1 MQSTLAGLPGAA
13 GQSLALSGKRWPSPG
28 AASLGETAVEPFT
41 RAPPISTPSC
51 PCPSCTQA
59 TRRLTSPGG
68 ASPCAWC
75 AVRDARASARARG
88 VPEASCGR
96 HVATQAAPAR
106 RRRRLPGAPLGRS
119 PPNAHCRRALPPTL
133 QAHPRRVVK
142 VAKQIEREVGSLLV
156 TDRVR
161 AAALFLLLAEPSARS
176 ASVPAATPPRRMH
189 CCRPRCRRRRAGTLP
204 AFLPTDW
211 PAGTPPPAPAPARPP
226 TGGDGGGVPR
236 APARPGQRHLGG
248 GQRDRGPAVE
258 GHAGGQPRGGTR
270 QGS

>member
-28 AASLGETAVEPFT
+28 AASIGETAVEPFT
-41 RAPPISTPSC
+41 RAPPISTRSC

-88 VPEASCGR
+88 APEASCGR
-96 HVATQAAPAR
+96 PGCTGPAAPPAC
-106 RRRRLPGAPLGRS
+106 LV
-119 PPNAHCRRALPPTL
+119 PPSGV
-133 QAHPRRVVK
+133 AHP
-142 VAKQIEREVGSLLV
+142 
-156 TDRVR
+156 TR
-161 AAALFLLLAEPSARS
+161 AAAGPCLSLCRRTRGAWSRWPSRLSARS
-176 ASVPAATPPRRMH
+176 AACSSRTGCAPPLSSFFLWSPLRAAPP
-189 CCRPRCRRRRAGTLP
+189 CRPQRFPAGRTVAGRAAGGAVLAHFP
-204 AFLPTDW
+204 LSYRPTDW
-211 PAGTPPPAPAPARPP
+211 PAGARPPAPAPARPP

-236 APARPGQRHLGG
+236 APTRPGQRHLGG